1 MAYAIIRLQGKQYR
15 VSAGER
21 LLVDRLKLDES
32 ATFNPDVLF
41 TGGGASDGATVTA
54 KVVGHTLGPKI
65 RIGKYKKRTGYRRHT
80 GYRSRLSEI
89 EIESIGGAKASRS
102 KAAAKPKD
110 DAPKAEETAPKA
122 EAAPKGLP
130 KGYEEMTVADIHDKA
145 KDWKPEQ
152 VAAALEYEQ
161 ANAARKGAM
170 SALESAAG
178 LPDGYAEM
186 TVAQIHDDAKGWPPE
201 QVQAALEYEQAHAA
215 RKGAISALESAAE
228 QEEEE
233 S

>member
-15 VSAGER
+15 VSEGER
-21 LLVDRLKLDES
+21 LTVDRLKLDES

-41 TGGGASDGATVTA
+41 AGGGASEGATVTA

-89 EIESIGGAKASRS
+89 EIQSIGGAKASRS

-110 DAPKAEETAPKA
+110 EAPAAEEKAPKAQ
-122 EAAPKGLP
+122 AAPKGLP
-130 KGYEEMTVADIHDKA
+130 KGYED
-145 KDWKPEQ
+145 
-152 VAAALEYEQ
+152 
-161 ANAARKGAM
+161 
-170 SALESAAG
+170 
-178 LPDGYAEM
+178 M
-186 TVAQIHDDAKGWPPE
+186 TVAQIHDDAKSWKPAE
-201 QVQAALEYEQAHAA
+201 IAAALEYEQAHAA
-215 RKGAISALESAAE
+215 RKGAISALESAQ
-228 QEEEE
+228 QEEE